1 MRGEAV
7 TRIEVDTP
15 DQTPPLR
22 DGLRRAGLPVFEADV
37 RFAMRY
43 LIDRGI
49 RGGLEI
55 DTAGAGQ
62 AGESTAG
69 DGRRAGAGRTPDG
82 MGADHP
88 PFHVDVLFDD
98 PEVRP
103 AELRLLHRARRL

>member
-1 MRGEAV
+1 MRGDEAARV
-7 TRIEVDTP
+7 EVEAP

-22 DGLRRAGLPVFEADV
+22 DALQRSGLPVFEADV

-69 DGRRAGAGRTPDG
+69 DGRRGGAGRTPDG
-82 MGADHP
+82 MGAGHP
-88 PFHVDVLFDD
+88 PFHVGVLFCDLW
-98 PEVRP
+98 VAP
-103 AELRLLHRARRL
+103 AELRRGAE